1 MSDRCVGA
9 SRSGVRIGRDRIV
22 GSVSDAT
29 TSPMVGEVSV
39 TAMQTSFQRIVT
51 GIATF
56 LLTVII
62 AVTGYVSAGWTL
74 LDAIYMVVITI
85 FGVGYGEVQPLT
97 STTLK
102 VFTILV
108 IIAGVLSVAYTVSG
122 FVQLITE
129 GEIRKLLNVKRM
141 NKDIERLEDHVI
153 ICGFGRIGQM
163 VARQLKASHQPFVV
177 VDHDADRIELARE
190 QGYLMFMGNATDET
204 NLEAVQ
210 ISQAKTLATVLP
222 NDAANV
228 FITLTAREMNPHL
241 LILARG
247 EIPSTEK
254 KLRLAGADHVVL
266 PATISAARMAH
277 LITNPSAVDFL
288 AQTDGQASL
297 NELLAELDIQI
308 QEMPVEAPLVGGTI
322 GDIEVR
328 GKGTFIIVALRRTN
342 GEVVVH
348 PGRHLYLAKGDTL
361 MLMGHQGDMPN
372 FAQQTALRREMR
384 YRGARLRR

>member
-1 MSDRCVGA
+1 
-9 SRSGVRIGRDRIV
+9 
-22 GSVSDAT
+22 
-29 TSPMVGEVSV
+29 
-39 TAMQTSFQRIVT
+39 MQTSLQRIVI
-51 GIATF
+51 GVATF
-56 LLTVII
+56 VITVVV
-62 AVTGYVSAGWTL
+62 AVTGYVLAGWTL

-141 NKDIERLEDHVI
+141 NKDIELLENHVI

-163 VARQLKASHQPFVV
+163 VARQLKAAHQPFVV
-177 VDHDADRIELARE
+177 LDNDPDRIELARE
-190 QGYLMFMGNATDET
+190 QGYLMYLGNATDES
-204 NLEAVQ
+204 NLQAVQ
-210 ISQAKTLATVLP
+210 IHKARTLATVLP

-228 FITLTAREMNPHL
+228 FITLTAREMNTNL
-241 LILARG
+241 VILARG

-288 AQTDGQASL
+288 AQTDGQVSL

-308 QEMPVEAPLVGGTI
+308 QELPVDNTLVGGTI
-322 GDIEVR
+322 GDLEVR
-328 GKGTFIIVALRRTN
+328 GKGTFIIVALRRAE
-342 GEVVVH
+342 GEVIVH
-348 PGRHLYLAKGDTL
+348 PGRNLYLAKGDSL

-372 FAQQTALRREMR
+372 FAQQAAFKREMR
-384 YRGARLRR
+384 YRGARLR

>member
-1 MSDRCVGA
+1 
-9 SRSGVRIGRDRIV
+9 
-22 GSVSDAT
+22 
-29 TSPMVGEVSV
+29 
-39 TAMQTSFQRIVT
+39 MQTSFQRIVT
-51 GIATF
+51 GIFIF
-56 LLTVII
+56 LLTVTV
-62 AVTGYVSAGWTL
+62 AVMGYVSAGWTL

-97 STTLK
+97 SAPLK

-129 GEIRKLLNVKRM
+129 GEIRKLLNTKRM
-141 NKDIERLEDHVI
+141 NKDIEQLEQHVI

-163 VARQLKASHQPFVV
+163 LARQLKAAHQPFVV
-177 VDHDADRIELARE
+177 IDNNSDRIELARE
-190 QGYLMFMGNATDET
+190 QGYLLFLGNATDET
-204 NLEAVQ
+204 NLETVQ
-210 ISQAKTLATVLP
+210 LRKATTLATVLP

-228 FITLTAREMNPHL
+228 FITLTAREMNPQL
-241 LILARG
+241 VILARG

-308 QEMPVEAPLVGGTI
+308 QEMPIQAALVGGTV
-322 GDIEVR
+322 GDVEVR
-328 GKGTFIIVALRRTN
+328 GKGTFIIVALRRAE
-342 GEVVVH
+342 GEVIVH
-348 PGRHLYLAKGDTL
+348 PQRNLYLLKGDTL

-372 FAQQTALRREMR
+372 FAQQAALKREMR
-384 YRGARLRR
+384 YRGARIRR